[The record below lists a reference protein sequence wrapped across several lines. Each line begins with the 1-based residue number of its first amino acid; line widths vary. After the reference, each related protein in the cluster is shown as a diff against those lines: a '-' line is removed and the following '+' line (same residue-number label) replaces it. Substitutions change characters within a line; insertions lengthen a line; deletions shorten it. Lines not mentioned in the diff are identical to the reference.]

1 MAMLVITRG
10 IWCSHEKQ
18 IENQPKKTH
27 MKPPEKLSCG
37 EQSTIHMFIKVD
49 IDGPTKIEWYTNN
62 LVVSTLL
69 NNIGPIRDHHP
80 GKD

>member
-1 MAMLVITRG
+1 MRNKLKT
-10 IWCSHEKQ
+10 
-18 IENQPKKTH
+18 NQKKHTWNH
-27 MKPPEKLSCG
+27 QRSLSCG

-69 NNIGPIRDHHP
+69 NNIDPIRDHHP